1 MIRITKMSGRFYGI
15 KASSV
20 MADAHNIETFAKE
33 STPVIIVDSLEDLE
47 DLGIEADEV
56 TMV

>member
-1 MIRITKMSGRFYGI
+1 MSGRFYGI
-15 KASSV
+15 KVSSV